1 MKKANQLA
9 MSACVQLVAAY
20 RAGEQNG
27 GSVDWEDIDDA
38 WKLAKQALQ
47 AVRKTATSKAR
58 KSRAL

>member
-1 MKKANQLA
+1 